1 MDEQREGMLRST
13 KKVRAVRGQ
22 WTAAQRA
29 EMVAES
35 LIAGA
40 SVQSVAARR
49 GIRAALLSKWRRQ
62 ARAKS
67 ANRSDKSVAQFA
79 AVRVEAAADG
89 MIEIDLANGCVRIRG
104 VVSGGMLRS
113 DVVSLRWLGLF
124 GQNSVFDKWIVLPL
138 G

>member
-40 SVQSVAARR
+40 SVQSVAARH

-67 ANRSDKSVAQFA
+67 TSRSANAAVRFA
-79 AVRVEAAADG
+79 AVRVAPPSDG
-89 MIEIDLANGCVRIRG
+89 VIEIKLANGCVRVRG
-104 VVSGGMLRS
+104 MVSGAMLRE
-113 DVVSLRWLGLF
+113 
-124 GQNSVFDKWIVLPL
+124 VLAL
-138 G
+138 VR